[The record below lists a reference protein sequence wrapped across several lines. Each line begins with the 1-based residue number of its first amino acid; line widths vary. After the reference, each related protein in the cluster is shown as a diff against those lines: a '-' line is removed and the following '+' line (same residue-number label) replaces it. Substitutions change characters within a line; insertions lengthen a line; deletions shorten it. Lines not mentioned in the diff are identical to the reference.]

1 MLPPR
6 SWLGKE
12 RSRFSESTHNT
23 LTMHYHFEDNLTA
36 RDCKRH
42 IPHRFVVP
50 ANSGQ
55 LNIHFRFAPYRV
67 HDITNLITL
76 TLFDPGGF
84 RGAGHRDGDVH
95 EVRIS
100 ATGATPGYLPG
111 PLPPGEWI
119 VQIDTHMI
127 MPGAPVHY
135 SLDVTVAESASTERA
150 TASLSKATGCKMP
163 RRGAGWYRGD
173 LHTHTHHSDADQRTV
188 ADLIQM
194 ARDYGLDF
202 VFLTDHNTIAGL
214 DEMDASD
221 REDLL
226 TAGGIELTTFWGHAL
241 CLGTREWADWRIRPD
256 TGEIA
261 RIAVAAYAN
270 DQCFVIAH
278 PQAVGDP
285 ACTGCTWRY
294 GEMMPGDARLVEI
307 WNGAWDCNSDNEQA
321 LALWYDWLN
330 QGRRLV
336 ATAGTDT
343 HSNQDYADRPGFNV
357 VYAESLSEAAILRG
371 LQAGHLYLSAG
382 PQITFDARNENGTR
396 WFIGDMVAEPVAF
409 TCAWSNCPADAQMR
423 VIANGRLFN
432 QWMIGARGEHEWY
445 LSPDQADWVVVE
457 VRSAKDDLLAITN
470 PIFLR

>member
-1 MLPPR
+1 
-6 SWLGKE
+6 
-12 RSRFSESTHNT
+12 
-23 LTMHYHFEDNLTA
+23 
-36 RDCKRH
+36 
-42 IPHRFVVP
+42 
-50 ANSGQ
+50 
-55 LNIHFRFAPYRV
+55 
-67 HDITNLITL
+67 
-76 TLFDPGGF
+76 
-84 RGAGHRDGDVH
+84 
-95 EVRIS
+95 
-100 ATGATPGYLPG
+100 
-111 PLPPGEWI
+111 
-119 VQIDTHMI
+119 
-127 MPGAPVHY
+127 
-135 SLDVTVAESASTERA
+135 
-150 TASLSKATGCKMP
+150 
-163 RRGAGWYRGD
+163 
-173 LHTHTHHSDADQRTV
+173 
-188 ADLIQM
+188 
-194 ARDYGLDF
+194 
-202 VFLTDHNTIAGL
+202 
-214 DEMDASD
+214 
-221 REDLL
+221 
-226 TAGGIELTTFWGHAL
+226 
-241 CLGTREWADWRIRPD
+241 
-256 TGEIA
+256 
-261 RIAVAAYAN
+261 
-270 DQCFVIAH
+270 
-278 PQAVGDP
+278 
-285 ACTGCTWRY
+285 
-294 GEMMPGDARLVEI
+294 MPGDARLVEI